1 MYWNIAKIV
10 IKIKIY
16 FKFFFVS
23 MTDEEEAVENSSND
37 SLFLSMNQYNLIN
50 NDMCTQC

>member
-10 IKIKIY
+10 IKIKLY
-16 FKFFFVS
+16 FKVFFVS

>member
-10 IKIKIY
+10 IKIKLY
-16 FKFFFVS
+16 LKFFFVS

>member
-1 MYWNIAKIV
+1 MELDCCVAEIV
-10 IKIKIY
+10 
-16 FKFFFVS
+16 VVT
-23 MTDEEEAVENSSND
+23 MTDEEAVENSSND